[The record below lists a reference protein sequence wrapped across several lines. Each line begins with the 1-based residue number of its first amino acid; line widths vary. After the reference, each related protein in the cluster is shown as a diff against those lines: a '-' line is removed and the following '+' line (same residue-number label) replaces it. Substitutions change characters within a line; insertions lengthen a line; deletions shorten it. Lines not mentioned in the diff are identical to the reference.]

1 MSWLAV
7 EKAKELHLRY
17 PGLSGPPV
25 DIESMAEAEGLEWLS
40 WPFLHPVKEV
50 KRGRWVGLAQ
60 NLSRPEQR
68 YLLAHAL
75 AHHLLHVGN
84 QLSFHHQQFGMVGRE
99 EREAEVC
106 AAHILMPGEELT
118 KVIAMSLWD
127 LADYFGVPE
136 ELAYHRISDYATQE
150 EKERWDKVCYD
161 GYV

>member
-25 DIESMAEAEGLEWLS
+25 DIESMA
-40 WPFLHPVKEV
+40 
-50 KRGRWVGLAQ
+50 
-60 NLSRPEQR
+60 
-68 YLLAHAL
+68 
-75 AHHLLHVGN
+75 
-84 QLSFHHQQFGMVGRE
+84 
-99 EREAEVC
+99 EAEVC

-136 ELAYHRISDYATQE
+136 ELAYHRINDYATQE